1 MEAGAVSCRALRLC
15 FPLPLR
21 HLDHSLVHLYITMRL
36 WYSALLSIIPSL
48 VYASAGD
55 RADNYRNCV
64 SKCESRVCGDSYDA
78 WASSVSL
85 PMRLTRWTCLDDCK
99 YGCMHAITD
108 HALRDSLPVEQYHG
122 KWPFWRLAGMQ
133 EPASVVFSMLNFL
146 VHYRG
151 LQRLQR
157 TIPESHPM
165 KSYYRRFALVSMN
178 AWVWSS
184 VFHTRGT
191 YVTT

>member
-1 MEAGAVSCRALRLC
+1 MASPFYGRPGVRPSP
-15 FPLPLR
+15 PLSSAPR
-21 HLDHSLVHLYITMRL
+21 HLPSVHLYTIMRL
-36 WYSALLSIIPSL
+36 WHSVLIFTTPSL

-64 SKCESRVCGDSYDA
+64 SKCESRVCGDNYDA
-78 WASSVSL
+78 WASSASL
-85 PMRLTRWTCLDDCK
+85 PMRLTRWTCSDDCK

-108 HALRDSLPVEQYHG
+108 HALNNSLPVEQYHG

-133 EPASVVFSMLNFL
+133 EPASVAFSMLNLL

-151 LQRLQR
+151 WQRIQR
-157 TIPESHPM
+157 TIPENHPM
-165 KSYYRRFALVSMN
+165 KTYYRRFAFVSMN

-191 YVTT
+191 CANT

>member
-1 MEAGAVSCRALRLC
+1 
-15 FPLPLR
+15 
-21 HLDHSLVHLYITMRL
+21 MRL
-36 WYSALLSIIPSL
+36 WHYILLFAAPSL

-55 RADNYRNCV
+55 RADEYRNCV
-64 SKCESRVCGDSYDA
+64 SKCESRVCGDNYAA
-78 WASSVSL
+78 WASSISL
-85 PMRLTRWTCLDDCK
+85 PMQLTRWTCSDDCK

-108 HALRDSLPVEQYHG
+108 HALNHSLPMQQYHG

-133 EPASVVFSMLNFL
+133 EPASVAFSMLNFL

-151 LQRLQR
+151 WRRIQR
-157 TIPESHPM
+157 TLPESHPM
-165 KSYYRRFALVSMN
+165 KSYYRRFAFAGMN

-191 YVTT
+191 CVMAWLQPIMPSPSSAT